1 MSFACEVV
9 MKIALLFTVV
19 FFALNCSFAQT
30 SFCIAVNDQCCDI
43 NASIGSHQLNS
54 TDSFTNWY
62 IFYDTGSPNNKVN
75 VVAYLDGVQVWQI
88 LNLCGC
94 GSTSVS
100 YPTSGQHL
108 ISISVQCKDC
118 NGTCDAGS
126 ASVDVYTPSTNGC
139 HGNCEKN

>member
-1 MSFACEVV
+1 
-9 MKIALLFTVV
+9 MKKLIIVLSLLAIASC
-19 FFALNCSFAQT
+19 AMAT
-30 SFCIAVNDQCCDI
+30 SFCIGVSDPCCDT
-43 NASIGSHQLNS
+43 NASSGTHQLNS
-54 TDSFTNWY
+54 MDSFTNWY

-75 VVAYLDGVQVWQI
+75 IVAYLDGVQVWQI

-94 GSTSVS
+94 GSTSVT

-126 ASVDVYTPSTNGC
+126 ASVDVYTPSSNGC